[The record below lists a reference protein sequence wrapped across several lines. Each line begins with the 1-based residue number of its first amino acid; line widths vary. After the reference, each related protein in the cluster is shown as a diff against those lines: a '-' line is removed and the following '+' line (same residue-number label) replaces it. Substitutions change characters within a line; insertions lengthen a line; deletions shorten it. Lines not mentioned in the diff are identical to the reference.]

1 MRKLILSMQMTVD
14 GFSTGPNG
22 EMDYL
27 PPFSDENM
35 WRDLHEEMWK
45 NLEEIDTFI
54 LGRRTYQ
61 IWEQYWP
68 AAATNPK
75 SSENDK
81 KFSRFA
87 EETKKIVISS
97 TLDRVDWK
105 NSVLIKDNIGKEIQK
120 LKQLPGKNIGV
131 AGGATVA
138 QTLAKLGLIDQ
149 YLLVV
154 HPVILGKGK
163 PLLGELGNRQKLKLV
178 CTKTFNSG
186 AVELNYKKIH

>member
-1 MRKLILSMQMTVD
+1 MRKLILSMQMTLD
-14 GFSTGPNG
+14 GYSTGPND

-27 PPFSDENM
+27 PPFTDENM
-35 WRDLHEEMWK
+35 WQDLHEEMWR

-54 LGRRTYQ
+54 LGRKTYQ
-61 IWEQYWP
+61 IWEKYWP
-68 AAATNPK
+68 TAASNPQSTN
-75 SSENDK
+75 SDK

-97 TLDRVDWK
+97 TLDSVNWK
-105 NSVLIKDNIGKEIQK
+105 NSVLIKDNIAEEIQK
-120 LKQLPGKNIGV
+120 LKQQPGKNIGV

-138 QTLAKLGLIDQ
+138 QTLARLGLIDQ

-178 CTKTFNSG
+178 GTKTFNSG
-186 AVELNYKKIH
+186 AVELNYTRIT

>member
-1 MRKLILSMQMTVD
+1 MRKLILSMQMTLD
-14 GFSTGPNG
+14 GYSTGPND

-27 PPFSDENM
+27 PSFTDENM

-45 NLEEIDTFI
+45 NLGDIDTFI

-61 IWEQYWP
+61 IWETYWP
-68 AAATNPK
+68 TAANNPQ
-75 SSENDK
+75 STDSDK

-87 EETKKIVISS
+87 DETKKIVISN
-97 TLDRVDWK
+97 TLDSVGWK
-105 NSVLIKDNIGKEIQK
+105 NSVLIKDNIAEEIRK
-120 LKQLPGKNIGV
+120 LKQQPGKNIGV

-163 PLLGELGNRQKLKLV
+163 LLLGELGNRQKLKLV
-178 CTKTFNSG
+178 GTKTFNSG
-186 AVELNYKKIH
+186 AVELNYTRIP